1 MIPGVKLVILGKQGA
16 GKGTQAVR
24 LCRHY
29 VIPHIATGDIFRA
42 AAAVGTPM
50 GVRAKSYMDA
60 GELIPDDIVLGVI
73 HERLEA
79 PDTQERGFLLD
90 GFPRNTA
97 QAEDLEAMLGPRHLD
112 AVLDLEIDTELVLHR
127 LASRRVCEVCSTIYG
142 SEQQPEL
149 ADVCDSC
156 GGKLVQRDDDT
167 EDAIRRRLQLYEE
180 QTAPLIDWY
189 GARDLLLPI
198 DATGTPEEV
207 TDRIIGAIDS
217 HRQRSPRH

>member
-42 AAAVGTPM
+42 AAAAGTPM
-50 GVRAKSYMDA
+50 GERAKTYMDA

-79 PDTQERGFLLD
+79 PDSQERGFLLD

-97 QAEDLEAMLGPRHLD
+97 QAEDLEAMLGPRRLD
-112 AVLDLEIDTELVLHR
+112 AVLDLEIDTDVVLRR
-127 LASRRVCEVCSTIYG
+127 LAGRRVCRVCSTIYG
-142 SEQQPEL
+142 GEQPPRVE
-149 ADVCDSC
+149 DVCDSC
-156 GGKLVQRDDDT
+156 GGRLVPRDDDT

-189 GARDLLLPI
+189 GERGLLLAI
-198 DATGTPEEV
+198 DATGPPEEV
-207 TDRIIGAIDS
+207 TERIIGAIENQ
-217 HRQRSPRH
+217 RQRARQR

>member
-42 AAAVGTPM
+42 AAASGTEI
-50 GVRAKSYMDA
+50 GLKAKTFMDS
-60 GELIPDDIVLGVI
+60 GELIPDDVVLGVI

-90 GFPRNTA
+90 GFPRNAA
-97 QAEDLEAMLGPRHLD
+97 QADDLEKMLQPRALD
-112 AVLDLEIDTELVLHR
+112 AVLDLEIDTDLVLER
-127 LASRRVCEVCSTIYG
+127 LASRRVCETCSTIYG
-142 SEQQPEL
+142 GSQPTTTSG
-149 ADVCDSC
+149 VCDSC
-156 GGKLVQRDDDT
+156 GGKVVLRADDT

-180 QTAPLIDWY
+180 QTKPLIEWY
-189 GARDLLLPI
+189 GDRGLLLQI
-198 DATGTPEEV
+198 DAVGAPEEV
-207 TDRIIGAIDS
+207 TDRIVGAIEA
-217 HRQRSPRH
+217 HRDRR